1 MPLVT
6 PAVFNLLWDPAE
18 QYDILF
24 NGAAPTQGGMK
35 TSPGRFAGPDH
46 GWTLTMYMTPALYPH
61 FAEIQKIPN
70 KPSKLRGG
78 PFFMIP
84 PENRP

>member
-1 MPLVT
+1 LRSVSCN
-6 PAVFNLLWDPAE
+6 PAGDV
-18 QYDILF
+18 
-24 NGAAPTQGGMK
+24 
-35 TSPGRFAGPDH
+35 GRGRAHQPDRYVVPRVQPEWNEKGKRPKLDAH
-46 GWTLTMYMTPALYPH
+46 HVHDPALYPH
-61 FAEIQKIPN
+61 FAEIEKIPN